1 MIHSSQYYRARRN
14 RHQKKKKKMMCFGLP
29 EMRQKQRH
37 QNDFS
42 YENSD
47 EKRTPCWSKK
57 KKKKNSRTGSSSLLR
72 RWWWVSL
79 RAYEY
84 CVISALLFAKTPPRD
99 RVRKKELV

>member
-1 MIHSSQYYRARRN
+1 MIHFSQYYRARRN
-14 RHQKKKKKMMCFGLP
+14 RHQKKKKMMCFGSP

-57 KKKKNSRTGSSSLLR
+57 KKKKKNS
-72 RWWWVSL
+72 
-79 RAYEY
+79 
-84 CVISALLFAKTPPRD
+84 
-99 RVRKKELV
+99 